1 LDLWREVISAH
12 DYLRLAAALLLG
24 LAGSQIAF
32 LLLPANEAGP
42 DRRRLLCTVLAGAA
56 LGMVMWGV
64 FLVSLS
70 GFFPYLNVHV
80 PTKPAAIAVALCTG
94 GALGSMAVVAY
105 GSGGAR
111 NTLLA
116 ASLLSS
122 SASCALFVSMSGIAE
137 PLVLGYDLAAVLTV
151 MVAATALFSLG
162 LRGLRRVTTWRRRLL
177 PVTLMGMTL
186 TLVNIGSFAAILP
199 LSEWEATQGTPNAL
213 ALQPTTVVAFSEF
226 LAAVLLVRAG
236 SSVDRRQAMRA
247 TQENER
253 LRQLTDSTFEGIL
266 VFRDGIVLDANRAL
280 CAMIGVSLDEMK
292 GRQLDE
298 FGGLSILSSGG
309 GGPQPIEL
317 DLRDRGGELIPVE
330 TLTREI
336 SFGDGIARVAAMRDI
351 RERRAAAQSE
361 RDRQRMVDL
370 QRETNELRERAR
382 LAAEANRAK
391 SAFLAM
397 MSHEIRTPM
406 NAVLGLATV
415 LLNDNLSPGQQ
426 QMVSVIRE
434 SGEALLRILDD
445 ILDYSKLDAGRL
457 TLEPIPFSPA
467 TLTHEAVSVHGPA
480 AIAKGLSISAAVDPG
495 LPETLLGDAG
505 RIRQVLMNLVSNAI
519 KFTDV
524 GAVVIQ
530 ARYIGSHDGK
540 VSVSWEVRDTGI
552 GISKEKLGRLFE
564 EFVQA
569 DDSITRRFGGTGLGL
584 AISRRIVEQMGGEID
599 VDSQPG
605 LGSLFRFRLALERAN
620 AAAPVVEPRRDHAAG
635 LRAVL
640 RRLGRPARL
649 LIAEDNPTNQ
659 FVLEQLLRE
668 FDVAVD
674 VVGDGE
680 AAVASATARVYDAV
694 CMDMRMPKMDGL
706 QATRT
711 IRRLDGAAA
720 AMPIIALTANAF
732 PSDVKACLD
741 AGMQYFVSKP
751 ISRDLLCQA
760 LESAL
765 SGGAAVTPGADAPM
779 PGPAYG
785 DPAPVALDTSALD
798 LLAETLGRETV
809 LRMVEIFRDET
820 AARLTRFGGGSLDAA
835 DLREELHALKGTAAT
850 VGALRLSRLAA
861 DAEAQLER
869 GLGKDVAD
877 LKLLTAA
884 FDAYA
889 EGLAGLDLIRPA
901 VEATAGIA

>member
-1 LDLWREVISAH
+1 MDLWREVISAH
-12 DYLRLAAALLLG
+12 DYLRLAGALVLG

-42 DRRRLLCTVLAGAA
+42 DRRRLLRTVLTGAA
-56 LGMVMWGV
+56 LGAVMWGV
-64 FLVSLS
+64 FLISLS

-80 PTKPAAIAVALCTG
+80 PTRPAAIAVLLCTG

-116 ASLLSS
+116 ASLLSA

-137 PLVLGYDLAAVLTV
+137 PLILGYDLAAVLTV

-162 LRGLRRVTTWRRRLL
+162 LRSLRRVATWRRRLL

-226 LAAVLLVRAG
+226 LAALLLVRAG
-236 SSVDRRQAMRA
+236 SSVDRRQAIRA

-280 CAMIGVSLDEMK
+280 CTMIGVPLAEMK

-309 GGPQPIEL
+309 GPQPVEL
-317 DLRDRGGELIPVE
+317 DLRDRFGEMIPVE

-361 RDRQRMVDL
+361 RDRQRMGDL
-370 QRETNELRERAR
+370 QRETAELRERAR

-415 LLNDNLSPGQQ
+415 LLNDNLSGGQQ

-434 SGEALLRILDD
+434 SGESLLRILDD

-480 AIAKGLSISAAVDPG
+480 AIAKGLSICAAVDPD

-530 ARYIGSHDGK
+530 ARCAGGHDGK

-552 GISKEKLGRLFE
+552 GISREKLGRLFE

-584 AISRRIVEQMGGEID
+584 AISRRIVEQMGGEIE
-599 VDSQPG
+599 VESQPG

-620 AAAPVVEPRRDHAAG
+620 AAAPAVEPRRDHAAG

-640 RRLGRPARL
+640 RQLGRPARL

-668 FDVAVD
+668 FDVTVD

-680 AAVASATARVYDAV
+680 AAVASASARVYDAV

-706 QATRT
+706 QATRS

-751 ISRDLLCQA
+751 ISRDLLCRA

-765 SGGAAVTPGADAPM
+765 SGGAAMTPGEDGPM
-779 PGPAYG
+779 PGPAYD
-785 DPAPVALDTSALD
+785 DPTPMALDASALD
-798 LLAETLGRETV
+798 VLAGTLGRETV

-820 AARLTRFGGGSLDAA
+820 QARLARFGGGSLDAA

-850 VGALRLSRLAA
+850 VGALRLSHLAA
-861 DAEAQLER
+861 EAETQLER

-884 FDAYA
+884 FDAYTEA
-889 EGLAGLDLIRPA
+889 LAGLDLIRPA

>member
-1 LDLWREVISAH
+1 MDLWRDIIPAH
-12 DYLRLAAALLLG
+12 DYLRLAGAMLLG
-24 LAGSQIAF
+24 LAGSHIAF
-32 LLLPANEAGP
+32 LLLPANEAAA
-42 DRRRLLCTVLAGAA
+42 DRRRLLRTLLAGLA

-64 FLVSLS
+64 LLISLI
-70 GFFPYLNVHV
+70 GFFPYLAVRV
-80 PTKPAAIAVALCTG
+80 PTVPAAISVLLCAG
-94 GALGSMAVVAY
+94 GALGSMAVVGY

-122 SASCALFVSMSGIAE
+122 AASCALFVSMSGIAG
-137 PLVLGYDLAAVLTV
+137 PLVPAYDLAAVLTV
-151 MVAATALFSLG
+151 MIAATGLFSLG
-162 LRGLRRVTTWRRRLL
+162 LRGLRRVTSWPRRLL
-177 PVTLMGMTL
+177 PITLMGVTL
-186 TLVNIGSFAAILP
+186 SMLNIGSFAAILP
-199 LSEWEATQGTPNAL
+199 LQQWEAAKGTPNAL
-213 ALQPTTVVAFSEF
+213 ALRPATVVPVAEF
-226 LAAVLLVRAG
+226 LAALLLVRAG
-236 SSVDRRQAMRA
+236 SALDRRRAMRA
-247 TQENER
+247 TRENER
-253 LRQLTDSTFEGIL
+253 LRQLADSMFEGIL
-266 VFRDGIVLDANRAL
+266 VFRDGAVLDANRAL
-280 CAMIGVSLDEMK
+280 CSMIGLSLDEMK
-292 GRQLDE
+292 GRPLDD
-298 FGGLSILSSGG
+298 FGGLSVLASGAG
-309 GGPQPIEL
+309 AQPMEL
-317 DLRDRGGELIPVE
+317 DLRDRFGALIPVE
-330 TLTREI
+330 TQTREI
-336 SFGDGIARVAAMRDI
+336 SFGDGVARVAAMRDI
-351 RERRAAAQSE
+351 RERRAAARSE
-361 RDRQRMVDL
+361 RDRQRM
-370 QRETNELRERAR
+370 A
-382 LAAEANRAK
+382 
-391 SAFLAM
+391 AFLAM

-415 LLNDNLSPGQQ
+415 LLNDNLPAARQ
-426 QMVSVIRE
+426 QMVSVIGE

-480 AIAKGLSISAAVDPG
+480 AMAKGLSISAAVDPD

-519 KFTDV
+519 KFTDA

-530 ARYIGSHDGK
+530 ARCTGCHAGK
-540 VSVSWEVRDTGI
+540 VSVAWEVRDTGI
-552 GISKEKLGRLFE
+552 GISKEKLSRLFE

-584 AISRRIVEQMGGEID
+584 AISRRIAGQMGGEID
-599 VDSQPG
+599 VESQPG

-640 RRLGRPARL
+640 RKLGRPARL

-668 FDVAVD
+668 FDITVD

-680 AAVASATARVYDAV
+680 AAVASAMARAYDAV

-706 QATRT
+706 QATRA
-711 IRRLDGAAA
+711 IRRLDGPAA

-732 PSDVKACLD
+732 PSDVRACLD

-751 ISRDLLCQA
+751 IFRDLLCRA
-760 LESAL
+760 LENAL
-765 SGGAAVTPGADAPM
+765 SGGAAVTPKADAPVS
-779 PGPAYG
+779 GPAPD
-785 DPAPVALDTSALD
+785 DPAPVALDAAALD
-798 LLAETLGRETV
+798 GVTGALGRETV

-820 AARLTRFGGGSLDAA
+820 EARLARFASGSLDAG

-861 DAEAQLER
+861 DAETQLER
-869 GLGKDVAD
+869 GPGKDVAD
-877 LKLLTAA
+877 LPLLAAA
-884 FDAYA
+884 FDAYI
-889 EGLAGLDLIRPA
+889 EGLAGLDLIHPA
-901 VEATAGIA
+901 VEPAAAIA